1 MASFARLPSAASLF
15 SGSPVMASF
24 AQLGQRSSHEKAY
37 GGQLLVDRIGEAE
50 EDWWELAS
58 GCGARMW
65 NERARAR
72 ACSFTPFGSGGNG
85 KEGKCFHHQ
94 LRSRFFFPLL
104 HRAAARVDVC
114 ALNLGCGMAGVG
126 SSIGWWRRLGGG
138 VGSHVGRK
146 RRRGGW
152 WSLLCGCVSM
162 CLGRA

>member
-1 MASFARLPSAASLF
+1 M
-15 SGSPVMASF
+15 G
-24 AQLGQRSSHEKAY
+24 
-37 GGQLLVDRIGEAE
+37 IGVGV
-50 EDWWELAS
+50 WS
-58 GCGARMW
+58 TYV
-65 NERARAR
+65 ERAGARAR
-72 ACSFTPFGSGGNG
+72 AHLLLLAVAATAK
-85 KEGKCFHHQ
+85 KENVFIISCDHD
-94 LRSRFFFPLL
+94 FFSSLL

-114 ALNLGCGMAGVG
+114 ALNLGCGKAGVG